1 MDANLDRLKED
12 LEKLIDRGELLYN
25 VLALELNLID
35 DKTTKK
41 LKELK
46 LPNFKVEYESWYSE
60 AQQVIKQVLPDR
72 FDDFIRLYKN
82 EKRKEINYSTYTI
95 SDYLIGLQVTGGY
108 KVIVDRKAAFPK
120 FEQQRNI
127 LKSVQKRFESS
138 LYDLRQILQ
147 AELFDD
153 ELETAEE
160 LLKNGFVRAAGS
172 VAGVVLEKHLKE
184 VCKNHNL
191 QIKKKNPCIS
201 DYNDILKNEKI
212 IDIPTW
218 RHIQYL
224 GDIRN
229 LCDHCKDR
237 EPNKEEVDNLISGVK
252 KVTKT
257 LY

>member
-12 LEKLIDRGELLYN
+12 LEKLIDKGELLYN

-46 LPNFKVEYESWYSE
+46 LPNFEVEYESWYSE

-95 SDYLIGLQVTGGY
+95 SDYLIGLQVTRGY
-108 KVIVDRKAAFPK
+108 EVIVDGKAAFPK